1 MEASIAGP
9 CSPWCFWSCLTLS
22 APMIK
27 PSSPLGGQPGGSV
40 RGRAQGNSQQAPS
53 SGDLDSQKLLWD
65 CPQSR
70 SCRWPLH
77 LPLSFPCHLPVLF
90 LEQVSCWRER
100 TPPGRGLVSVLC
112 GPGHTRGLRCLLCA
126 DEAIWLLKDCPL
138 LPHPPPPAH
147 CHWVS
152 LQFPATSHAGVS
164 SQ

>member
-9 CSPWCFWSCLTLS
+9 CSPWCFWSCLTLL

-27 PSSPLGGQPGGSV
+27 PSSSLGGQPGGSV

-53 SGDLDSQKLLWD
+53 SGDLDSQKLLQD

-77 LPLSFPCHLPVLF
+77 LPLSFPCHLPVLL

-100 TPPGRGLVSVLC
+100 TPPGFSPVWTRTHEGAEVPACCVLMRPFGSSKTAPC
-112 GPGHTRGLRCLLCA
+112 SPT
-126 DEAIWLLKDCPL
+126 
-138 LPHPPPPAH
+138 PHPPAH

-152 LQFPATSHAGVS
+152 FQFPATSHAGVS